1 MSGYETP
8 RLAAHV
14 SQPLEENHTHC
25 THIPGT
31 HILTNMCSPKGVVGV
46 GGCERGGSGLPYM
59 VSITNDYL
67 VRLDVST
74 VDPVMCSFMSSV
86 VWGAVYIREEVS
98 WSSARW
104 ASRVARRFT
113 TTVSPSSSE
122 SPSDDEEDPS
132 SCGTCGGEEV
142 CLSCGGEEVCLS
154 CGGEAASPSEGGL
167 LVACP
172 SSTSTTSMLTW
183 EASGELQ
190 PSSGDTLLV
199 GRAPVGRIPSS
210 GL

>member
-1 MSGYETP
+1 M
-8 RLAAHV
+8 
-14 SQPLEENHTHC
+14 
-25 THIPGT
+25 
-31 HILTNMCSPKGVVGV
+31 
-46 GGCERGGSGLPYM
+46 RGGSSLYYFIT
-59 VSITNDYL
+59 SITNDHL
-67 VRLDVST
+67 VSLDVST

-86 VWGAVYIREEVS
+86 VWGVVYIREEVS

-122 SPSDDEEDPS
+122 SPADNDEEDRS
-132 SCGTCGGEEV
+132 SCGTR
-142 CLSCGGEEVCLS
+142 GGEEVCLS

-167 LVACP
+167 PVACP
-172 SSTSTTSMLTW
+172 FSTSTASTLTW

-190 PSSGDTLLV
+190 PSSGDVLLV
-199 GRAPVGRIPSS
+199 GRAPVGRTPSS